1 MKYGPLIAEYEPS
14 QTHSELNE
22 LLLEL
27 ERFDV
32 KRVLEIGVHRGGSIR
47 VWKQVFN
54 PDLLIGIDG
63 QITPEFSLVDDVH
76 KIEGY
81 SQTDAV
87 FQKVVS
93 LLGDTLFDFIFIDG
107 GHLYQEVRQDFELY
121 RPLVR
126 RGGVMAFHDVVLT
139 GNDTCEVY
147 RFWNEM
153 VEPGKYP
160 TKTISHL
167 ASFGPAATGCGII
180 YL

>member
-1 MKYGPLIAEYEPS
+1 MKYQALIAECDPS
-14 QTHSELNE
+14 QTHLELNE

-27 ERFDV
+27 EKFDI

-54 PDLLIGIDG
+54 PELLVGVDG
-63 QITPEFSLVDDVH
+63 QIIPEFAIIDDVH

-81 SQTDAV
+81 SQTDTV
-87 FQKVVS
+87 FQEVVK
-93 LLGDTLFDFIFIDG
+93 LLGDNLFDFIFIDG
-107 GHLYQEVRQDFELY
+107 SHLYSDVKQDFELY

-126 RGGVMAFHDVVLT
+126 RGGVIAFHDVVLT

-147 RFWNEM
+147 KFWNEL
-153 VEPGKYP
+153 VSSGKYK

-167 ASFGPAATGCGII
+167 ESFGPAATGCGVL